1 MAVIISNICKCTRQR
16 PALAPLLAALL
27 FGLLLSRALPGAG
40 AANAQSTDAQSMQDG
55 ILACQRIDKRK
66 ARYRCYDALESGDAT
81 PAPAVAAAPPVATAI
96 PDPAAERRDF
106 GQPAYAREKKGVD
119 ALTVQIVSATLGRS
133 GKWTFRTS
141 DGQIWRQVNAKRVR
155 FSKQNFEAEISKAPL
170 AGFYFRVPGKK
181 LRLRVKRIK

>member
-1 MAVIISNICKCTRQR
+1 MTATIGNIYNWPAQR
-16 PALAPLLAALL
+16 VALAPLLAALL
-27 FGLLLSRALPGAG
+27 FSLPLSLTLPGAG
-40 AANAQSTDAQSMQDG
+40 AANAQSADAQSMQDG
-55 ILACQRIDKRK
+55 ILVCQRIEKRK
-66 ARYRCYDALESGDAT
+66 ARYRCYDALESGDAVESGDT
-81 PAPAVAAAPPVATAI
+81 VPAVAAAI
-96 PDPAAERRDF
+96 PDPVAERRDF
-106 GQPAYAREKKGVD
+106 GQPEYAREKKGIET
-119 ALTVQIVSATLGRS
+119 LTVQIVSATLGRS

>member
-1 MAVIISNICKCTRQR
+1 MTVTISNICKCTRQR

-27 FGLLLSRALPGAG
+27 FSLILSPALPGAG

-55 ILACQRIDKRK
+55 ILACQRIEKRK

-81 PAPAVAAAPPVATAI
+81 PAPAVAAAVPN
-96 PDPAAERRDF
+96 PAAERRDF
-106 GQPAYAREKKGVD
+106 GRPTYAKEKKGPET
-119 ALTVQIVSATLGRS
+119 LTVQIVSATMGRS

-141 DGQIWRQVNAKRVR
+141 DGQIWRQVNTKRVR